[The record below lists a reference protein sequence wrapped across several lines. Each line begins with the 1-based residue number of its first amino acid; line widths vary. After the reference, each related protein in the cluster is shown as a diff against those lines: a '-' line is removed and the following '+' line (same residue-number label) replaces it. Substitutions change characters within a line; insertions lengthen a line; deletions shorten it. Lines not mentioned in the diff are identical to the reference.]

1 MTNPLNPLNPAPSGL
16 RRKLVLAPL
25 AAAAATVSP
34 AVLAQTA
41 AKAAPKAGPQE
52 DIVLGGSIP
61 ITGVFAFAGIAIDL
75 GIKDYL
81 TILNEGGGIKGRK
94 VRYVPED
101 TGYKVDQSMAA
112 FKKITSQNKVSL
124 YYADSTAFVKSVNP
138 ELERNGNILMT
149 GASFAKEI
157 SDAQKYPL
165 QFMMG
170 PNYSEM
176 VGILLQYIAKTKP
189 GAKLALVYSDTEFG
203 KDPVDSARAEAKRLG
218 LNLALEIV
226 TPPSSVDVSA
236 EVIKLRRADPDYTI
250 FHGYVSAPIPEFIN
264 QAKAL
269 NLKSQFMGTFWSMDN
284 TTVMRMGPNVDGFLG
299 VMPYRYYYDT
309 EGKSPMLERIR
320 KMRPEYQTTGYMQG
334 FLSTMLLT
342 EAARRTL
349 EAGNELTGKN
359 MKTALNSIR
368 NFDTG
373 GIMGVPLSIKG
384 NSIPVG
390 RIYRADVKQQKM
402 LPASDWITLQQ

>member
-1 MTNPLNPLNPAPSGL
+1 MKTF
-16 RRKLVLAPL
+16 RRTTCLAAL
-25 AAAAATVSP
+25 AAALMLAGAPATF
-34 AVLAQTA
+34 AQ
-41 AKAAPKAGPQE
+41 KAAPKTDSKE

-61 ITGVFAFAGIAIDL
+61 LTGVFAFAGIAIDQ

-81 TILNEGGGIKGRK
+81 TILNESGGIQGRK

-112 FKKITSQNKVSL
+112 FKKITSQNKVNL
-124 YYADSTAFVKSVNP
+124 YYADSTAFVKTVNP
-138 ELERNGNILMT
+138 ELERAQNILMT

-165 QFMMG
+165 QFMVG

-176 VGILLQYIAKTKP
+176 VSILLQYIAKAKP
-189 GAKLALVYSDTEFG
+189 GAKVALIYSDTEFG
-203 KDPVDSARAEAKRLG
+203 RDPVEAARAETKKLG
-218 LNLALEIV
+218 LNLVTEIV

-250 FHGYVSAPIPEFIN
+250 FHGYVSAPIPEFVN

-269 NLKSQFMGTFWSMDN
+269 NLKTAFMGTFWSMDN
-284 TTVMRMGPNVDGFLG
+284 TTVMRMGANIDGFLG
-299 VMPYRYYYDT
+299 VMPYRYYYDA
-309 EGKSPMLERIR
+309 EGKAPMLDRIR
-320 KMRPEYQTTGYMQG
+320 KMRPDYQTTGYMQG

-342 EAARRTL
+342 EAAKRTL

-359 MKTALNSIR
+359 MKTALSSIR

-373 GIMGVPLSIKG
+373 GIIGVPLSIKG
-384 NSIPVG
+384 NSIPIG
-390 RIYRADVKQQKM
+390 RIYKADFKQQKM
-402 LPASDWITLQQ
+402 VPASDWISLQQ